1 MLTGTLGIVLR
12 GFGRSK
18 LVFGFDDHSNS
29 TFLRN
34 GSGLVLSEAMEGEFG
49 FLAALG
55 TWHKFSNSPLPSI
68 LRFQPPTEPLSPLAR
83 PLLLTHT
90 SEWLFRLDLRPKL
103 RRPSTQGRSCH
114 TRPSNGS

>member
-1 MLTGTLGIVLR
+1 MLTGTLGIALCV
-12 GFGRSK
+12 FGRSK
-18 LVFGFDDHSNS
+18 LVFGSGDRSDS

-34 GSGLVLSEAMEGEFG
+34 GSGLVLFEAMEGDFR

-83 PLLLTHT
+83 PLPLTHT
-90 SEWLFRLDLRPKL
+90 SE
-103 RRPSTQGRSCH
+103 
-114 TRPSNGS
+114 